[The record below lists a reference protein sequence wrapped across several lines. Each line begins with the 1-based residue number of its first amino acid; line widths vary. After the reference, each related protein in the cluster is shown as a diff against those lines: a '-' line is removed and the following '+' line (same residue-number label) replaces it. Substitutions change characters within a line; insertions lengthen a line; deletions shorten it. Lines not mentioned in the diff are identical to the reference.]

1 MRTVAQLD
9 KQPTKNCGLLY
20 NQLALLLIYC
30 APRPAM
36 RGDGTQLY
44 RAMLIFAMYANP
56 HNNVVLALRRVGHS
70 IFSIVYLPFAAQRCY
85 SRMRIYTTM
94 LCWRNRHP
102 ISFASIAVRRFT
114 INIPSEGWVLVLLT
128 ITSHLFDCVPP
139 RSSSN

>member
-1 MRTVAQLD
+1 MLRTHGQLGN
-9 KQPTKNCGLLY
+9 QCANTLSMCGFASANICCALLH
-20 NQLALLLIYC
+20 NQLAYVIV
-30 APRPAM
+30 
-36 RGDGTQLY
+36 Y
-44 RAMLIFAMYANP
+44 RAIQFAYANP